1 MMCTYVYDLYKTDED
16 FDNDETFSRLELT
29 EAMENP
35 VALHYSGHKKP
46 WKEDCTKAEEWF
58 SYVMKTPFS
67 GQFRFKSP
75 SSRHVIGSQRVEDS
89 LETNASTQ
97 TNGSSTQRGAP
108 TAAAE
113 NILAK
118 IRQWIQARGRRI

>member
-1 MMCTYVYDLYKTDED
+1 LYNTDED
-16 FDNDETFSRLELT
+16 FNNDETFSALELK

-35 VALHYSGHKKP
+35 IQLHYAGYKKP

-75 SSRHVIGSQRVEDS
+75 SSRHVIESQSAEDS

-97 TNGSSTQRGAP
+97 TNGSSTQRGAQ
-108 TAAAE
+108 TAGKAE

-118 IRQWIQARGRRI
+118 IRQWIQARGRHI

>member
-1 MMCTYVYDLYKTDED
+1 MMCIYTYDLYHTDED
-16 FDNDETFSRLELT
+16 FNNDKTFSALELR

-35 VALHYSGHKKP
+35 ILLHYSGHKKP
-46 WKEDCTKAEEWF
+46 WKEHCTKAEEWF

-75 SSRHVIGSQRVEDS
+75 SHVIGSEAVEDS

-97 TNGSSTQRGAP
+97 ANGSLTQRGAQ
-108 TAAAE
+108 TAGKAE

-118 IRQWIQARGRRI
+118 MRQWIQARGWRN